1 MIFMVE
7 KKEKE
12 TIKKTDKI
20 EKVTKKSMSYA
31 DVLEARAQRGKKT
44 HQKEF
49 ILNHIKGGK

>member
-1 MIFMVE
+1 MVE